1 MYLGRQRWQTR
12 LRPKPKGVWTPG
24 RVLLVVAFVAL
35 LLIPD
40 TLARIILGV
49 LLALALV
56 RVLLPAASRAQ
67 ARQSARQPAAPLSVP
82 ELHRPALRAGGGAY
96 LATDDTGQ
104 WLHAPPQSGVPVLV
118 GSRAGKT
125 SGVVIPALAAH
136 PAAEMVARDRASDW
150 QQAQLA
156 AGAMTGAADVDPN
169 AGHWTE
175 RAAALIASLL
185 YAAARSGQGI
195 ATTSSTCPAA
205 NTTRWSRTSNR
216 STPPATSTQPKK
228 PSSNSIRSGEP
239 SSHRWSRPGGRTGS
253 T

>member
-1 MYLGRQRWQTR
+1 M
-12 LRPKPKGVWTPG
+12 
-24 RVLLVVAFVAL
+24 LLVVAFVAL

-40 TLARIILGV
+40 TLARIIFGV

-56 RVLLPAASRAQ
+56 RVLLQAASRAQ
-67 ARQSARQPAAPLSVP
+67 ARQPAAPVSVP
-82 ELHRPALRAGGGAY
+82 ELHQRALRAGGGAY

-104 WLHAPPQSGVPVLV
+104 WLHAPPQSAVPVLV
-118 GSRAGKT
+118 GPRAGKT
-125 SGVVIPALAAH
+125 SCVVIPALAAH
-136 PAAEMVARDRASDW
+136 PAAEMVAGDRASDW
-150 QQAQLA
+150 QQAQLV

-228 PSSNSIRSGEP
+228 PSSNSIRSGEH